1 MPKTDS
7 ISVLIPAMNE
17 ENNIAEAVKTV
28 KGVISRHFSDYEL
41 LIYNDGSTDKTGIIA
56 DELARGD
63 PSIEVFH
70 HDKNRGLGACYR
82 EGARIASKDFY
93 LLIHGDNEIAPET
106 IQVIINKANEADI
119 VIPYVQNP
127 EARPLFRRVV
137 SSMYVSFTNL
147 IFGLNI
153 PYYNGPC
160 LIRTALVKNLP
171 IEDSGFGF
179 MMETLVK
186 LVKMG
191 HSYVV
196 VGFNCR
202 LRQKGKTKALR
213 IKSIM
218 MVTLGIIRI
227 RAKLFSFIRS
237 RQRAQRVGGLLRD
250 GES

>member
-1 MPKTDS
+1 MLKANS
-7 ISVLIPAMNE
+7 ISIVIPAMNE
-17 ENNIAEAVKTV
+17 EGNVAAAVKTV
-28 KGVISRHFSDYEL
+28 KSVVSPCFSDHEI
-41 LIYNDGSTDKTGIIA
+41 LIYNDGSTDGTGIIA

-63 PSIEVFH
+63 SSIKVFH

-82 EGARIASKDFY
+82 EGARVAGKDFY

-106 IQVIINKANEADI
+106 IQAIINKTNEADV

-127 EARPLFRRVV
+127 EARPFIRRVI
-137 SSMYVSFTNL
+137 SSAYVSLTNL
-147 IFGLNI
+147 LFGLNI

-160 LIRTALVKNLP
+160 MIRTSLVKELP

-186 LVKMG
+186 LIKKG

-202 LRQKGKTKALR
+202 LREKGKTKVFQIRNISSA
-213 IKSIM
+213 IA
-218 MVTLGIIRI
+218 GIIRL
-227 RAKLFSFIRS
+227 RLKLSSFWKED
-237 RQRAQRVGGLLRD
+237 LF
-250 GES
+250 